1 MNKQNTKLKRQSQ
14 NLLQHLE
21 LTAVDIDIVSV
32 IADVTASDASDDDVL
47 DTNDQQAHWSAVVG
61 GEWGGGGRG
70 EGGGAHWSAVVG
82 RGRGRE
88 RGAGWGSAV
97 VGGEWGGGGRGEGGG
112 GARWWEV
119 SGEGEG
125 GGRGERGGGTHWS
138 AVGGEWGVGGGGM
151 GEGGGGAHWSAVVGG
166 KLGTIHQI

>member
-70 EGGGAHWSAVVG
+70 EG
-82 RGRGRE
+82 
-88 RGAGWGSAV
+88 
-97 VGGEWGGGGRGEGGG
+97 
-112 GARWWEV
+112 
-119 SGEGEG
+119 
-125 GGRGERGGGTHWS
+125 
-138 AVGGEWGVGGGGM
+138 
-151 GEGGGGAHWSAVVGG
+151 EGGGGAHWSAVVGG
-166 KLGTIHQI
+166 EWGVGRGGRGVGVGERTGAWWWGVSGAGEGEGGGRGWGSALERSGGR